1 MYRGDDEYEIKWVG
15 YGDDD
20 TCTNPKLLWESVVVK
35 LEEMVSDVKF
45 SYYQKS
51 NTEKFT
57 IDQMQDI
64 VSIIDTSNGRCY
76 SIIPNSKMIKQGIR
90 YIDFVLVSFS
100 KIYIHNPGIIEYD
113 ADKKYRIKNLKGK
126 IVVYKVQHELLE
138 MINDKREPCHEYLK
152 YNKDRCVEDELE
164 KSLMEEYGCTPP
176 FFENKEHIC
185 TNETISKQVFEY
197 WNTEKYYTNCSNP
210 CMEMLVQANSIEVKN
225 ITKHYSMVRLYFQP
239 RVKVVKSY
247 YAYSGLS
254 LIAEIGGYF
263 GLFLGVSIN
272 QITYLTSYVQERA
285 QKYF

>member
-1 MYRGDDEYEIKWVG
+1 MYRGEDEYEIKWVG

-20 TCTNPKLLWESVVVK
+20 TCTNPKLLWESVIVK
-35 LEEMVSDVKF
+35 LEDMVSDVKF

-51 NTEKFT
+51 NAEKYT

-90 YIDFVLVSFS
+90 YIEFAFVSFS
-100 KIYIHNPGIIEYD
+100 LIYIHTPGMYEYN
-113 ADKKYRIKNLKGK
+113 ADKKYRIKNLEEKR
-126 IVVYKVQHELLE
+126 VSYKVQHELLE
-138 MINDKREPCHEYLK
+138 MINDKREPCNEDLN
-152 YNKDRCVEDELE
+152 YNRDKCVEDELE
-164 KSLMEEYGCTPP
+164 KTILEEYGCTPP
-176 FFENKEHIC
+176 IFANKEHIC

-197 WNTEKYYTNCSNP
+197 WYKVKKYYTNCYNP
-210 CMEMLVQANSIEVKN
+210 CMDMLFQVNSIEVVK
-225 ITKHYSMVRLYFQP
+225 KHNSRVKLYFQP
-239 RVKVVKSY
+239 RVKVVRSY

-272 QITYLTSYVQERA
+272 QITYLTPYVQERV